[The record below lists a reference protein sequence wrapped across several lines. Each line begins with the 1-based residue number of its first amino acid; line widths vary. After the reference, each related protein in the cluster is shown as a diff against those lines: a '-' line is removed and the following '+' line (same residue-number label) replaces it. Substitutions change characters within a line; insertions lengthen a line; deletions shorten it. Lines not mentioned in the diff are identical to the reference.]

1 MNVLPE
7 TVLLT
12 DFKAHDKRFLMEMFF
27 SDPRVVSILAG
38 VFKGN
43 NFPSL
48 GEPFRPKQETSFNL
62 IKQAQSQKNEHGA
75 RSIK

>member
-1 MNVLPE
+1 MSVLPE
-7 TVLLT
+7 TVLLA
-12 DFKAHDKRFLMEMFF
+12 DFKAHDKRYLMEMFF

-48 GEPFRPKQETSFNL
+48 GEPFRPKQDPSFNL
-62 IKQAQSQKNEHGA
+62 MK
-75 RSIK
+75 